1 MSGDRSHDGVRSSIL
16 RIASILAVLLAVA
29 GLFAVAPSA
38 SADKIVFTRVDG
50 RSGGLV
56 VMRPDGN
63 VVSVARGFV
72 ISYYDLSLDGRR
84 LVRSGGQVLVTP
96 FTARDRLA
104 VGRTRVLT
112 RKNPGIW
119 PRWSPNG
126 QSVAGVREVGG
137 SSQVFVVRL
146 GDGQARQLRT
156 SVSMKFP
163 SWSPDGRRIVAQG
176 PRGLWV
182 INVATG
188 AAREILSFDTDNDS
202 ASEPAWSPD
211 GRWIAFTRGP
221 RDSTDDPPDSE
232 LWRVRPDGSG
242 LRQLTHLT
250 GAAPVGPPAWSPD
263 GRRLAFTMYTGGD
276 NRPVATI
283 RANGSGLR
291 VLTRRGFNYGVDW
304 SR

>member
-1 MSGDRSHDGVRSSIL
+1 VSGDGSHSDVAWSIL
-16 RIASILAVLLAVA
+16 RFASILAVLLVVA
-29 GLFAVAPSA
+29 GLFALAPPSA
-38 SADKIVFTRVDG
+38 SADKIVFTSVD

-56 VMRPDGN
+56 VMRPNGK

-72 ISYYDLSLDGRR
+72 HSFYDVSLDGRR
-84 LVRSGGQVLVTP
+84 LVFNKLVVTP

-104 VGRTRVLT
+104 VRRTRILA
-112 RKNPGIW
+112 RANPGIGL
-119 PRWSPNG
+119 RWSPNNRF
-126 QSVAGVREVGG
+126 VAGAREVGG
-137 SSQVFVVRL
+137 SFQIFVVRI
-146 GDGQARQLRT
+146 GGGRARRLRT
-156 SVSMKFP
+156 SVSMQFP

-188 AAREILSFDTDNDS
+188 AAREILSFDTDNDR

-211 GRWIAFTRGP
+211 GRWIAFNRGP
-221 RDSTDDPPDSE
+221 RDSTDDPLDSE

-276 NRPVATI
+276 DRPVATI